1 MTFDLCINGVGPYEE
16 EGRGRC
22 KVRDRAM
29 TKDALMDNEQVDEM
43 VDQSLGYRLYD
54 NTQQSTVHLIGASTL
69 SPTITC
75 RGSNGP

>member
-1 MTFDLCINGVGPYEE
+1 
-16 EGRGRC
+16 
-22 KVRDRAM
+22 M

-54 NTQQSTVHLIGASTL
+54 DTQQSTVHLIGASTL

-75 RGSNGP
+75 TGTNGP